1 MRRVRGPC
9 HTDTVPASV
18 PFRRG
23 RRTVVGGVALLVV
36 LYVVVV
42 VLYAVSGDVG
52 GVTRGDPDGEHVQL
66 DVQPQLVDAAG
77 NRIPATLEVRS
88 GGRLDP
94 DNLELDT
101 LPVLSSDLELLV
113 TDTDGSRTVTFPAN
127 QVLSP
132 VSLRFISSGEIEVWP
147 FDTYTVKT
155 TIVAYRTVAGPP
167 ERLPLQVFPTGH
179 VPGWTITATSEK
191 VGAVIST
198 DAGTEK
204 VESFVITAH
213 RSGATIA
220 FGIVLLALMVA
231 MPVLVLIVA
240 VTVFR
245 GRRKVEASFMSWM
258 GAMLFATIP
267 LRTFLPGSPP
277 IGSWVDFTVVLWV
290 IGALIVGL
298 AIYVA
303 AWLRWSGPGPAPSPA
318 PAALDSVADSG
329 ESGPASAP

>member
-1 MRRVRGPC
+1 MPVAIRP
-9 HTDTVPASV
+9 
-18 PFRRG
+18 RRG
-23 RRTVVGGVALLVV
+23 LIAVVVGVAALVA

-42 VLYAVSGDVG
+42 VLYAVSGSVG
-52 GVTRGDPDGEHVQL
+52 GGAPKDPDGRTVQL
-66 DVQPQLVDAAG
+66 DVQPLSVDAVG

-88 GGRLDP
+88 GGALDP
-94 DNLELDT
+94 DNLEPGA
-101 LPVLSSDLELLV
+101 LPVLSSDLDVLV
-113 TDTDGSRTVTFPAN
+113 TDTDGARTVTFHAD

-132 VSLRFISSGEIEVWP
+132 VSLRFIAPGEVEQWP

-155 TIVAYRTVAGPP
+155 TIVASRTVEGET
-167 ERLPLQVFPTGH
+167 ERLPAEVLPTGS
-179 VPGWTITATSEK
+179 VPGWTITAASEDLGARITTS
-191 VGAVIST
+191 
-198 DAGTEK
+198 AGTEMVK
-204 VESFVITAH
+204 TFVITAR

-240 VTVFR
+240 ISVFR

-290 IGALIVGL
+290 IGALVGGL

-303 AWLRWSGPGPAPSPA
+303 AWLRHSPPPAA
-318 PAALDSVADSG
+318 PADTSRAALPAAVPAAAAPADPDSD
-329 ESGPASAP
+329 PAR